1 MHIMQYRSECNGKC
15 LHGCWA
21 HTVLY
26 TTCSISVPKTRHTP
40 LHLLQ
45 PASFLLEI
53 QIIFRH
59 KQYLYYES
67 IYIYDVET
75 RHIPLHLL
83 QSCQAR
89 FLSAEIQIIFG
100 PKQYIM
106 TVYISV
112 LKTRHIPL
120 HLLQPWQ
127 DRVLS
132 GDSDYFWDHEC
143 GHKEYIRAR
152 AIRLFHT

>member
-45 PASFLLEI
+45 PLQASFLLEI

-83 QSCQAR
+83 Q
-89 FLSAEIQIIFG
+89 
-100 PKQYIM
+100 
-106 TVYISV
+106 
-112 LKTRHIPL
+112 
-120 HLLQPWQ
+120 PWQ
-127 DRVLS
+127 DWVLS
-132 GDSDYFWDHEC
+132 GDSDYFWAQTVYYDSI
-143 GHKEYIRAR
+143 YICFKNQTYTVASAPTVTGSGFIRR
-152 AIRLFHT
+152 FRLFLGPWMWS